1 MTMSRLLTHPA
12 TFAAIIAAA
21 LYTLL
26 SCASPQTADGNS
38 GRRVVII
45 FYDPATGKESITA
58 ELARHGSEVVY
69 DYAAMHGM
77 AVTAP
82 RRWSMARTLRHY
94 GRIDGVQGVTADRTM
109 QLH

>member
-1 MTMSRLLTHPA
+1 MHAAVMRIA
-12 TFAAIIAAA
+12 TD
-21 LYTLL
+21 
-26 SCASPQTADGNS
+26 C

-45 FYDPATGKESITA
+45 FYDPAAGKEAITA

-82 RRWSMARTLRHY
+82 RGWSMARTLRHY
-94 GRIDGVQGVTADRTM
+94 GRIDGVLGVTADRTM

>member
-1 MTMSRLLTHPA
+1 MTMGRLLTHPA
-12 TFAAIIAAA
+12 TFAAVIAAA
-21 LYTLL
+21 LCTLL
-26 SCASPQTADGNS
+26 SCASPRTADG

-45 FYDPATGKESITA
+45 FYDPAAGKEAITA

-69 DYAAMHGM
+69 DYTMMHGM

-82 RRWSMARTLRHY
+82 RRWSMARTLMHY
-94 GRIDGVQGVTADRTM
+94 GRIDGVLGVTADRTK